1 MVALFAWDLFYLL
14 RCVLDA
20 SVLAY
25 YDSDLMLVT
34 NHRLIFKR
42 FLK

>member
-1 MVALFAWDLFYLL
+1 VALLACDLLYVV
-14 RCVLDA
+14 RCALDA
-20 SVLAY
+20 SVVAY

-42 FLK
+42 FLQ